1 MTVGRSMSI
10 KTYSSCLYIN
20 VDERVE
26 FISSRF
32 SLNTRTLT
40 TNSRR
45 GGNSVNS
52 FIKRARKS
60 GCS

>member
-1 MTVGRSMSI
+1 MAVGGSMSI
-10 KTYSSCLYIN
+10 KIYSTCLYIN

-40 TNSRR
+40 TNSKR

-52 FIKRARKS
+52 IIKRAGKS